1 MSLLD
6 IFFIFLILS
15 SLQPIVRQRL
25 IESGRSKLIHQIE
38 DKRGSRVIVL
48 VHRQETLA
56 FLGFP
61 LLRYIDIED
70 SEAVLRAIRLTD
82 ADVPIDIIVHT
93 PGGMVLAAE
102 QIAYAL
108 CRHAAKVTVLVP
120 HYAMSGGTL
129 IALAADEIIMDDNAV
144 LGPVDPQVGQY
155 PAASIVAVTRSKPIA
170 DIDDETLILAD
181 VAKKAI
187 EQVRHTVQSLLEQ
200 RCRRPATGKSPEDA
214 QHLAEVLTGGTWTHD
229 YPIRVSEAQAL
240 GLPVTTDMPR
250 EVYSLMSLYPQSRQ
264 RRPSVDYI
272 PVPYPRRDG
281 QPGQKAR

>member
-6 IFFIFLILS
+6 LFFIFLILS
-15 SLQPIVRQRL
+15 SLQPVIRQRL
-25 IESGRSKLIHQIE
+25 IESGRAKLIHQIE
-38 DKRGSRVIVL
+38 DRRGSRVIVL

-61 LLRYIDIED
+61 VLRYIDIED
-70 SEAVLRAIRLTD
+70 SEAVLRAVRLTD
-82 ADVPIDIIVHT
+82 PKVPIDVIMHT

-108 CRHAAKVTVLVP
+108 CHHPSKVTVFVP
-120 HYAMSGGTL
+120 HYAMSGGCL
-129 IALAADEIIMDDNAV
+129 IALAADEIVMDENAV
-144 LGPVDPQVGQY
+144 LGPVDPQIGQY

-181 VAKKAI
+181 VAQKAI
-187 EQVRHTVQSLLEQ
+187 AQVRNTVESLLLQ
-200 RCRRPATGKSPEDA
+200 RCERPTPAKSASDA
-214 QHLAEVLTGGTWTHD
+214 HHLAELLTAGTWTHD

-250 EVYSLMSLYPQSRQ
+250 EVYSLMNLYPQSRQ

-272 PVPYPRRDG
+272 PVPYPRRGRD
-281 QPGQKAR
+281 KE